1 MKMGEAA
8 WPVNERELA
17 ERVLVLLRDEQHWV
31 KGMYWWGERRC
42 LVGATDD
49 AGIGTHLHIII
60 AFLDACRRVIGE
72 QYPDRFLGAVPCS
85 LPYEPVRRDVAWF
98 NDHEDTTYEDVR
110 RVIEKVI
117 AHE

>member
-1 MKMGEAA
+1 MKMCEAA

-17 ERVLVLLRDEQHWV
+17 ERVLVLLRDEDHWV
-31 KGMYWWGERRC
+31 KGMFWWGERRC

-49 AGIGTHLHIII
+49 AGIGTHLHIIT

-72 QYPDRFLGAVPCS
+72 QYPDRSAAPVLLVD
-85 LPYEPVRRDVAWF
+85 PVRWAVAWF
-98 NDHEDTTYEDVR
+98 NDHEDTVYEDVR